1 MAFSALPSP
10 SRPPSPWQLVRD
22 MWFAVLEHRL
32 ERIIEDSGASPP
44 FDEAYAGCFSFEGAP
59 MATFTAYPPEQE
71 GWAAA
76 LLGACNDLAARGA

>member
-1 MAFSALPSP
+1 
-10 SRPPSPWQLVRD
+10 

-76 LLGACNDLAARGA
+76 LERLLVEVLRLARHGPVRHELERCRGE